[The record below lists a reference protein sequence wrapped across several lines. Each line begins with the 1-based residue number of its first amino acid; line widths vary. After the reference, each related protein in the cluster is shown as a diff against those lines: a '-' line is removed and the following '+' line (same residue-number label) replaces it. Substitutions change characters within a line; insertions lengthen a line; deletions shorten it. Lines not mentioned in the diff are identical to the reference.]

1 MKKKTGFPK
10 RRKNSMDAVRL
21 IALGFA
27 GIIVLGM
34 LLLAMPAA
42 SQSGK
47 SIGLFDALFTSTS
60 AVCVTGLVV
69 RDTGTTFTFFGQLVL
84 LCLIQIGGLGF
95 MTFTTMLFRVIGR
108 RVSLRERMLM
118 RESLNEDSLSGLDAL
133 IRWVMLS
140 AFTVELIGAAMLSV
154 RMVPRFG
161 LAKGLFYSVFHAVSA
176 FCNAGFDL
184 LGNYTSLT
192 GYVTDPLINFAVMML
207 IVVGGIGFGVLQD
220 LRSCRRGGRLRL
232 HTKIVLSTYAAL
244 FVFGMLFTLLAEWS
258 NPDTLG
264 ALNFWQKIQAAAFHS
279 VTLRTAGFN
288 TINLAALRP
297 ASKLVNAMLMFIGA
311 SPASTGGGIKVTTF
325 AVIMLLVRMTVRGE
339 DELVVYRR
347 KLGMDL
353 VRRAI
358 VVMMI
363 AGGVLML
370 DCIAISLMQPEL
382 PLIDIVFECASAV
395 GTVGLSAF
403 GSAQLNVLS
412 RMLVILTMFMGR
424 IGPLSM
430 ALVLTRRQR
439 STKTQLHYPEE
450 HIMIG

>member
-1 MKKKTGFPK
+1 MKNNTGFPK

-34 LLLAMPAA
+34 LLLALPAA
-42 SQSGK
+42 SQSGR

-69 RDTGTTFTFFGQLVL
+69 RDTGTTFTLFGQVVL

-95 MTFTTMLFRVIGR
+95 MTFATMLFRAIGR

-118 RESLNEDSLSGLDAL
+118 RESMNEDSLSGLDAL

-140 AFTVELIGAAMLSV
+140 AFTVELVGAALLSV
-154 RMVPRFG
+154 RMIPRFG

-184 LGNYTSLT
+184 FGNYSSLT
-192 GYVTDPLINFAVMML
+192 GYVADPLMNFTVMML

-220 LRSCRRGGRLRL
+220 LRAYRRSRRLRL
-232 HTKIVLSTYAAL
+232 HTKIVLTAYAAL
-244 FVFGMLFTLLAEWS
+244 FVFGVLFTLLAEWN
-258 NPDTLG
+258 NPATLG
-264 ALNFWQKIQAAAFHS
+264 ALNFWQKLQAAMFHS

-288 TINLAALRP
+288 TIDLAALRP

-347 KLGMDL
+347 KLGRDL

-358 VVMMI
+358 VVMML

-382 PLIDIVFECASAV
+382 ALIDVVFECASAV
-395 GTVGLSAF
+395 GTVGVSAF
-403 GSAQLNVLS
+403 GSAQLNSVS
-412 RMLVILTMFMGR
+412 RAMIILTMFMGR
-424 IGPLSM
+424 IGPLTM

-439 STKTQLHYPEE
+439 TTKTQLHYPEE

>member
-1 MKKKTGFPK
+1 MKKNTGLT
-10 RRKNSMDAVRL
+10 RRRRNGMDAVRL

-34 LLLAMPAA
+34 LLLALPAA
-42 SQSGK
+42 SQSGR

-60 AVCVTGLVV
+60 AVCVTGLIV
-69 RDTGTTFTFFGQLVL
+69 RDTGTTFTLFGQIVL

-95 MTFTTMLFRVIGR
+95 MTFATQLFRVIGR

-118 RESLNEDSLSGLDAL
+118 RESMNEDSLSGLDAL

-140 AFTVELIGAAMLSV
+140 AFTVELVGAALLSV

-192 GYVTDPLINFAVMML
+192 GYVADPLMNFAVMML
-207 IVVGGIGFGVLQD
+207 VVVGGIGFGVLQD
-220 LRSCRRGGRLRL
+220 LRTCRRSRRLRL

-244 FVFGMLFTLLAEWS
+244 FLFGAAFTLIAEWS
-258 NPDTLG
+258 NPETLG
-264 ALNFWQKIQAAAFHS
+264 ALNFWQKLQAAMFHS

-288 TINLAALRP
+288 TIDLAALRP
-297 ASKLVNAMLMFIGA
+297 ASKLVNSMLMFIGA

-339 DELVVYRR
+339 DELVVCRR

-358 VVMMI
+358 VVMML

-370 DCIAISLMQPEL
+370 DCVAISLMQPEL

-395 GTVGLSAF
+395 GTVGVSAF
-403 GSAQLNVLS
+403 GSAQLNGVS
-412 RMLVILTMFMGR
+412 RALIILTMFMGR

-430 ALVLTRRQR
+430 ALVLTRRQKNA
-439 STKTQLHYPEE
+439 KTQLHYPEE